1 MPSCNNSTAATLLS
15 GMTVVNDATR
25 QQLMNKIPN
34 TAAGST
40 CIGCGLQIA
49 IDVKFTDAKSKFF
62 KSYVHQMLTMW

>member
-25 QQLMNKIPN
+25 QKLMDTIPN

-49 IDVKFTDAKSKFF
+49 IDVNFT
-62 KSYVHQMLTMW
+62 